1 MRILRRS
8 RGFKSEGRGN
18 QTSPT
23 KDKAEYKGGGGGHKE
38 SGLPVANEG
47 ES

>member
-8 RGFKSEGRGN
+8 RGFKSERRGN

-23 KDKAEYKGGGGGHKE
+23 KDKAEYKGGGHKE

>member
-1 MRILRRS
+1 MV
-8 RGFKSEGRGN
+8 FKSERRGN

-23 KDKAEYKGGGGGHKE
+23 EDKAEYKGGGGHKE